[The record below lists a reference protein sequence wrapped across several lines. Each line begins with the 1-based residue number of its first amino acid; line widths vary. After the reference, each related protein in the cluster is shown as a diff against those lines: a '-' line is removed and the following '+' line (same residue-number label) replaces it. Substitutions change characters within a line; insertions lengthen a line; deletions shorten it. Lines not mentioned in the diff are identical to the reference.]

1 MALLGVLSVPATV
14 STATAADLG
23 GDCCADLEERVAE
36 LEATTARKGNRKVS
50 LTVSGYVATEITTWD
65 DGGETNTYVHGLGP
79 TQASNVRFLGQ
90 ATIVPGWTAGYL
102 IRIQDLQSNPFG
114 RSGSSA
120 MDQNSDDF
128 DQGLNTQIA
137 YWFLQSKDLGKVSV
151 GKQMHAAKSAA
162 MFTDV
167 SGTQI
172 FDNYTLLDG
181 FPQFFLRTTG
191 GALSTLT
198 WGQLAFCY
206 SQALP
211 LGGDCN
217 GLVMNG
223 VRYDSPS
230 FAGFSTSASWGE
242 DDFWEVAGR
251 YAGEAHGFKLAFGV
265 GYSQMHDENTSGAS
279 VSPEKDSQYFQAG
292 GYVQH
297 LESGLFVHAAYGH
310 EDNNDTLLTNGKRAE
325 DGEHW
330 YVKAGIRRK
339 WTPLGATIVYGD
351 YAQYLDQL
359 GPAALAAGATSSTFD
374 RWGMGLAQEID
385 AAAMTLYLKY
395 QHYEADIG
403 GIAQHFDDA
412 DFISAGGLI
421 NF

>member
-1 MALLGVLSVPATV
+1 
-14 STATAADLG
+14 
-23 GDCCADLEERVAE
+23 
-36 LEATTARKGNRKVS
+36 
-50 LTVSGYVATEITTWD
+50 
-65 DGGETNTYVHGLGP
+65 
-79 TQASNVRFLGQ
+79 
-90 ATIVPGWTAGYL
+90 
-102 IRIQDLQSNPFG
+102 
-114 RSGSSA
+114 
-120 MDQNSDDF
+120 
-128 DQGLNTQIA
+128 
-137 YWFLQSKDLGKVSV
+137 
-151 GKQMHAAKSAA
+151 
-162 MFTDV
+162 
-167 SGTQI
+167 
-172 FDNYTLLDG
+172 
-181 FPQFFLRTTG
+181 
-191 GALSTLT
+191 
-198 WGQLAFCY
+198 
-206 SQALP
+206 
-211 LGGDCN
+211 
-217 GLVMNG
+217 MNG

-297 LESGLFVHAAYGH
+297 LESGVFVHAAYGH